1 MVTNNQSQFVQ
12 QNMLV
17 PLQLMPILSI
27 LYTAYDK
34 TENSIRVSFY
44 LSLLN
49 FVHSTI
55 QQFLFDPLNPSFQFL
70 TTING
75 SLLGIDGISI
85 WLIWQTNQLLPIILQ
100 QSYKSVSVMPVKF
113 LYSILLINFW
123 SLMVFLVLDLIY
135 FFISFEA
142 VLLPMFFLIG
152 YFGSRNK
159 KLSALYQ
166 FFLYTLQGSLFLF
179 ISIVFL
185 YFVGGT
191 TEYPLLL
198 SIEIDRST
206 QYILWQGF
214 FISFAIKV
222 PMVPFHIWLPLAHT
236 EGNTSASVI
245 QAAILLKLG
254 TYGFLRFSIPQF
266 PEACEF
272 FLPFVTQLAILGII
286 YSCISAL
293 SLIDLKQVIA
303 YSSIAHMNI
312 SIIGIFSNN
321 IHGLVGSYCYSISHG
336 LVSGGQFMLV
346 GVQYDRYHTRTLKY
360 YRGLTFIMPVYI
372 TLFLIFS
379 LSNLSLPGTFGFA
392 SEFLI
397 YYGSALLN
405 PIVTV
410 IITQISF
417 QQPIYFL
424 WTYHK
429 IAYGQFSNHLP
440 VQFDDVTRK
449 EIHLFV
455 PLLFFIVYL
464 GVNPHQ
470 IIDSIQVSL
479 YNIL

>member
-1 MVTNNQSQFVQ
+1 MD
-12 QNMLV
+12 NMSLI
-17 PLQLMPILSI
+17 LQLIPILAI
-27 LYTAYDK
+27 LFTAYDN
-34 TENSIRVSFY
+34 TENSIRISFN
-44 LSLLN
+44 LSILN
-49 FVHSTI
+49 FIHSTI
-55 QQFLFDPLNPSFQFL
+55 QLYLFDSLNPGFQFIS
-70 TTING
+70 TING
-75 SLLGIDGISI
+75 NIIGIDGISI
-85 WLIWQTNQLLPIILQ
+85 WLIWLTNQLLPISLQ
-100 QSYKSVSVMPVKF
+100 QSYKSVVIMTKKF
-113 LYSILLINFW
+113 LYCMLLINFW

-142 VLLPMFFLIG
+142 VLQPMFFLIG

-166 FFLYTLQGSLFLF
+166 FFLYTLLGSYFLF
-179 ISIVFL
+179 ISIALL

-191 TEYPLLL
+191 TEYPILL
-198 SIEIDRST
+198 SLDINKTT

-245 QAAILLKLG
+245 LAAILLKLG
-254 TYGFLRFSIPQF
+254 TYGFLRFSQPQF

-272 FLPFVTQLAILGII
+272 FLPFVTILAILGII
-286 YSCISAL
+286 YSCIAAL

-336 LVSGGQFMLV
+336 LVSGGLFMLV

-360 YRGLTFIMPVYI
+360 YRGQTFIMPVYI

-397 YYGSALLN
+397 YYGSILMN
-405 PIVTV
+405 PIVTI
-410 IITQISF
+410 IITLISF
-417 QQPIYFL
+417 QLPIYFL
-424 WTYHK
+424 WAYHK
-429 IAYGQFSNHLP
+429 IAYGQFSNYLP
-440 VQFDDVTRK
+440 VQYDDVTRK
-449 EIHLFV
+449 EIHLFI

-464 GVNPHQ
+464 GLHPYQ

>member
-1 MVTNNQSQFVQ
+1 MD
-12 QNMLV
+12 NMSIV
-17 PLQLMPILSI
+17 LQLIPILAI
-27 LYTAYDK
+27 LYTAYDD
-34 TENSIRVSFY
+34 TENSIRVSFN
-44 LSLLN
+44 LSILN
-49 FVHSTI
+49 FIHSTI
-55 QQFLFDPLNPSFQFL
+55 QLYLFDPLNPGFQFIS
-70 TTING
+70 TING
-75 SLLGIDGISI
+75 NMIGIDGISI
-85 WLIWQTNQLLPIILQ
+85 WLIWLTNQLLPISLQ
-100 QSYKSVSVMPVKF
+100 QSYKSITIMTKKF
-113 LYSILLINFW
+113 LYCILLINFW

-142 VLLPMFFLIG
+142 VLQPMFFLIG

-166 FFLYTLQGSLFLF
+166 FFLYTLFGSYFLF
-179 ISIVFL
+179 VSIAFL
-185 YFVGGT
+185 YFVSGT
-191 TEYPLLL
+191 TEYPILL
-198 SIEIDRST
+198 SLELDRTT

-236 EGNTSASVI
+236 EGNTTASVI
-245 QAAILLKLG
+245 LAAILLKLG
-254 TYGFLRFSIPQF
+254 TYGFLRFSLPLF

-272 FLPFVTQLAILGII
+272 FLPLVTLLAILGII

-312 SIIGIFSNN
+312 TIIGIFSNN

-336 LVSGGQFMLV
+336 LVSGGLFMLV

-360 YRGLTFIMPVYI
+360 YRGQTFIMPIYI
-372 TLFLIFS
+372 TLFLIFT

-397 YYGSALLN
+397 YYGSVFLN

-410 IITQISF
+410 IITLISF
-417 QQPIYFL
+417 QLPIYFL
-424 WTYHK
+424 WAYHK
-429 IAYGQFSNHLP
+429 MAYGTFSNHLP
-440 VQFDDVTRK
+440 VQYDDVTRK
-449 EIHLFV
+449 EIHLFM

-464 GVNPHQ
+464 GLNPYQ

>member
-1 MVTNNQSQFVQ
+1 MD
-12 QNMLV
+12 NMSIV
-17 PLQLMPILSI
+17 LQLIPILSM
-27 LYTAYDK
+27 LYTAYDD
-34 TENSIRVSFY
+34 TENSIRVSFNQ
-44 LSLLN
+44 SILN

-55 QQFLFDPLNPSFQFL
+55 QLYLFDPLNPGFQFIS
-70 TTING
+70 TING
-75 SLLGIDGISI
+75 NIIGIDGISI
-85 WLIWQTNQLLPIILQ
+85 WLIWLTNQLLPISLQ
-100 QSYKSVSVMPVKF
+100 QSYKSITIMNKKF
-113 LYSILLINFW
+113 LYCILLINFW

-142 VLLPMFFLIG
+142 VLQPMFFLIG

-166 FFLYTLQGSLFLF
+166 FFLYTLFGSYFLF
-179 ISIVFL
+179 ISIAFL
-185 YFVGGT
+185 YFVSGT
-191 TEYPLLL
+191 TEYPILL
-198 SIEIDRST
+198 SLDLDRTT

-214 FISFAIKV
+214 FVSFAIKV

-236 EGNTSASVI
+236 EGNTTASVI
-245 QAAILLKLG
+245 LAAILLKLG
-254 TYGFLRFSIPQF
+254 TYGFLRFSLPLF

-272 FLPFVTQLAILGII
+272 FLPLVTLLAILGII
-286 YSCISAL
+286 YSCIAAL

-312 SIIGIFSNN
+312 TIIGIFSNN

-336 LVSGGQFMLV
+336 LVSGGLFMLV

-360 YRGLTFIMPVYI
+360 YRGQTFIMPIYI
-372 TLFLIFS
+372 TLFLVFT

-397 YYGSALLN
+397 YYGSVLLN

-410 IITQISF
+410 IITLISF
-417 QQPIYFL
+417 QLPIYFL
-424 WTYHK
+424 WAYHK
-429 IAYGQFSNHLP
+429 MAYGQFSPHLP
-440 VQFDDVTRK
+440 VQYDDVTRK
-449 EIHLFV
+449 EIHLFM

-464 GVNPHQ
+464 GLNPYQ

>member
-1 MVTNNQSQFVQ
+1 MS
-12 QNMLV
+12 LI
-17 PLQLMPILSI
+17 LQLIPILAI
-27 LYTAYDK
+27 LYTAYDD
-34 TENSIRVSFY
+34 TENSIRISFN
-44 LSLLN
+44 LSILN
-49 FVHSTI
+49 FIHSTI
-55 QQFLFDPLNPSFQFL
+55 QLYLFDSQNPGFQFIS
-70 TTING
+70 TING
-75 SLLGIDGISI
+75 NIIGIDGISI
-85 WLIWQTNQLLPIILQ
+85 WLIWLTNQLLPISLQ
-100 QSYKSVSVMPVKF
+100 QSYKSVAIMTKKF
-113 LYSILLINFW
+113 LYCMLLINFW

-166 FFLYTLQGSLFLF
+166 FFLYTLLGSYFLF
-179 ISIVFL
+179 ISIALL

-191 TEYPLLL
+191 TEYPILL
-198 SIEIDRST
+198 SLEINKTT

-245 QAAILLKLG
+245 LAAILLKLG
-254 TYGFLRFSIPQF
+254 TYGFLRFSQPQF

-272 FLPFVTQLAILGII
+272 FLPFVTLLAILGII
-286 YSCISAL
+286 YSCIAAL

-336 LVSGGQFMLV
+336 LVSGGLFMLV

-360 YRGLTFIMPVYI
+360 YRGQTFIMPVYI

-397 YYGSALLN
+397 YYGSILMN
-405 PIVTV
+405 PIVTI
-410 IITQISF
+410 IITLISF
-417 QQPIYFL
+417 QLPIYFL
-424 WTYHK
+424 WAYHK
-429 IAYGQFSNHLP
+429 IAYGQFSNYLP
-440 VQFDDVTRK
+440 VQYDDVTRK
-449 EIHLFV
+449 EIHLFI

-464 GVNPHQ
+464 GLHPYQ